1 MELPKLE
8 FWFDYGCCLWDEG
21 GAVGDDLPISDELKR
36 ELKALDDEFW
46 GYLDWSDPGGPPVW
60 TIEETYAFFDRAEPV
75 FKRLEEELH
84 GKYTVINHLD
94 DDRRCYC
101 DPENWID
108 KRKCFTEIQVD
119 NFLQEEKI

>member
-1 MELPKLE
+1 MELPKWE
-8 FWFDYGCCLWDEG
+8 FSFDYGCCLWDES

-36 ELKALDDEFW
+36 ELNALDDEFW

-75 FKRLEEELH
+75 FKRLEEELR
-84 GKYTVINHLD
+84 GKYMVINRLD
-94 DDRRCYC
+94 DVRRCYC

-108 KRKCFTEIQVD
+108 KRK
-119 NFLQEEKI
+119 